1 MILRLREK
9 SPAGPRIPVANRL
22 IQAAVPLALADDL
35 KSGISTAENL
45 MVPKRLALN
54 TSVES
59 PLAAFGLVSGM
70 VFPVIMFPAA
80 VLFGL
85 NELLIPELARCSAA
99 GSERRIHYLV
109 HKSLRVALVFGL
121 TCSGLLFLLS
131 DSLCLSLYDSLD
143 AAKYLRWYS
152 LLVPMLYCDAVTDA
166 MTKGLGQQKVCV
178 RYNILTSGL
187 DVLLLYFL
195 LPKFGMEG
203 YFVSFLVTHVLNFSL
218 SLGRLLKITHE
229 SIPFYIPALSVSA
242 MFFSIF
248 ASSFLQASAL
258 RAAAYL
264 ALLASLLFLLK
275 VLNRE
280 DVVWVKGLIRKND
293 LTKR

>member
-1 MILRLREK
+1 
-9 SPAGPRIPVANRL
+9 
-22 IQAAVPLALADDL
+22 
-35 KSGISTAENL
+35 

-264 ALLASLLFLLK
+264 ALLASLMFLLK